1 MQNDKYSSQPD
12 SEGASPPAVK
22 RVAVFFYGSFMRR
35 EVMARGGFQPDHIE
49 VAKLNGFDIHLD
61 PHANIR
67 RSDRHAI
74 YGVLVRASH
83 AELDRLYAMDGVGAF
98 LPEALLVET
107 RDGALQPALCYIPPA
122 RDSQPTDR
130 AYQER
135 LVAVAREYG
144 FPDWYAERLAGCR

>member
-1 MQNDKYSSQPD
+1 MQNDKHSTQPV
-12 SEGASPPAVK
+12 SGGASPPPAK

-74 YGVLVRASH
+74 YGVLVRATH
-83 AELDRLYAMDGVGAF
+83 QELGRMY
-98 LPEALLVET
+98 
-107 RDGALQPALCYIPPA
+107 
-122 RDSQPTDR
+122 
-130 AYQER
+130 
-135 LVAVAREYG
+135 
-144 FPDWYAERLAGCR
+144 